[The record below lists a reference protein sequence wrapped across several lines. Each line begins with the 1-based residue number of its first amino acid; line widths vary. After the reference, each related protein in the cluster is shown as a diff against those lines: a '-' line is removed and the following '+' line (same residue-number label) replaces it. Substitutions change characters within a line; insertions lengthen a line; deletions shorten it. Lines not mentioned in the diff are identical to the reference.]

1 MRDLAR
7 RLALNDMRNDAP
19 GKKSTMD
26 SDQQENSISKSQKKR
41 DMLALQAV
49 GEELF
54 DLTPE
59 ALRKLT
65 LPEEL
70 LEAVLEAKRIPVS
83 KHGGIKRQMQYIGR
97 LMREID
103 AAPIIAQLQ
112 ALNAPNQKQTAL
124 HHLAERWRERM
135 MADATA
141 VAAFVNE
148 FPQAEPAL
156 LERHI
161 AAARDDHAHD
171 RPPKNFRLLY
181 QALHKHI
188 VERAKSAEALPHE

>member
-1 MRDLAR
+1 
-7 RLALNDMRNDAP
+7 
-19 GKKSTMD
+19 MD
-26 SDQQENSISKSQKKR
+26 SEQNSISKSQKKR

-54 DLTPE
+54 ELTAE
-59 ALRKLT
+59 ALRKLS

-83 KHGGIKRQMQYIGR
+83 KHGGIKRQLQYIGR

-112 ALNAPNQKQTAL
+112 AANAPNQKQTAL
-124 HHLAERWRERM
+124 HHLAERWRDRM
-135 MADATA
+135 MSDATS
-141 VAAFVNE
+141 VAAFANE
-148 FPQAEPAL
+148 FPGADAL
-156 LERHI
+156 VLDRFI
-161 AAARDDHAHD
+161 AAAREDHANG

-181 QALHKHI
+181 QTLHKHI
-188 VERAKSAEALPHE
+188 VERARLAAAPEQE

>member
-1 MRDLAR
+1 MKSKMAKKTDP
-7 RLALNDMRNDAP
+7 MDAA
-19 GKKSTMD
+19 D

-54 DLTPE
+54 ELTPE

-70 LEAVLEAKRIPVS
+70 LDAVLEAKRIPVS

-103 AAPIIAQLQ
+103 AEPIIAQLQ
-112 ALNAPNQKQTAL
+112 AMNAPNQKQTAL

-135 MADATA
+135 MADATS

-148 FPQAEPAL
+148 FPKADAVAI
-156 LERHI
+156 ERYI
-161 AAARDDHAHD
+161 AAARDDHAHA

-181 QALHKHI
+181 QTLHKLI
-188 VERAKSAEALPHE
+188 VERAKTPGAPIEE

>member
-1 MRDLAR
+1 MVGVATSG
-7 RLALNDMRNDAP
+7 DAP
-19 GKKSTMD
+19 RKKSTMENTTD

-112 ALNAPNQKQTAL
+112 AVSAPNQKQTAL

-148 FPQAEPAL
+148 FPQASHEM
-156 LERHI
+156 LERYI
-161 AAARDDHAHD
+161 AAARDDHAHN

-181 QALHKHI
+181 QTLHKHI
-188 VERAKSAEALPHE
+188 VERAKVAAAADSE